1 MAEIIMPKAGDAM
14 TEGKVVRWYKQ
25 PGDAVKR
32 GEPVAEIE
40 TDKVNLDL
48 EAEADGTL
56 GAHAAK
62 EGDMVPVGNVLA
74 KILGEGETEEA
85 ATEAPAA
92 PAGKEEEDEKEDSA
106 PEAGA
111 APQES
116 ASEKTAPQE
125 TASTDAAPQQQDDQ
139 RRATDKKDS
148 VRHSTGEYGEAVEHK
163 GPRRDRTGP
172 EPAAG
177 SSQPS
182 GSSDRPR
189 SSPLA
194 RRMASEMGVNL
205 ADVQGSGPR
214 GRIIAADIK
223 NASGAQPGGAPAAS
237 AGGRHEKPAPEAGAA
252 PQAKASQESGG
263 LKAAAPQ
270 ETQAPAAAGV
280 PSLETKII
288 PLSAMRRTI
297 AKRLAESTG
306 PIPHFYLTADYDVTN
321 LMSVR
326 TQMVEIS
333 GTKVSLNDFII
344 RAIALALRH
353 HPNVNASWGD
363 DAITQHGEVHIG
375 VAVATPEGL
384 ITPVI
389 RNADAKSVV
398 DIATEVRALADKAKN
413 RKLKPD
419 EYQGSTFTISNLGAW
434 GIEEFT
440 AIINPPNAAILAIGT
455 AEARAVVDANRQIV
469 IRDRMK
475 VTMSC
480 DHRII
485 DGAIGAE
492 FLKTLRQYIEQPLRL
507 VV

>member
-1 MAEIIMPKAGDAM
+1 MTDLIMPKAGDAM

-25 PGDAVKR
+25 PGDLVKK
-32 GEPVAEIE
+32 GEAVAEIE

-48 EAEADGTL
+48 EAEADGTI
-56 GAHAAK
+56 GAHQAK
-62 EGDMVPVGNVLA
+62 EGDVVPVGNVLV
-74 KILGEGETEEA
+74 KILGAGEKEEA
-85 ATEAPAA
+85 PKSEEAPESDEA
-92 PAGKEEEDEKEDSA
+92 P
-106 PEAGA
+106 
-111 APQES
+111 
-116 ASEKTAPQE
+116 
-125 TASTDAAPQQQDDQ
+125 Q

-148 VRHSTGEYGEAVEHK
+148 VKHTTGEYHEAIEQK
-163 GPRRDRTGP
+163 GPRRDRTAP
-172 EPAAG
+172 ESTNVVVMPVAEEG
-177 SSQPS
+177 
-182 GSSDRPR
+182 GRPFDSAQGRRR

-194 RRMASEMGVNL
+194 RRIAQDIGVSL
-205 ADVQGSGPR
+205 DSVQGSGPR
-214 GRIIAADIK
+214 GRIVAADVK
-223 NASGAQPGGAPAAS
+223 SAQAQPSGGP
-237 AGGRHEKPAPEAGAA
+237 KPAA
-252 PQAKASQESGG
+252 PQATTSA
-263 LKAAAPQ
+263 
-270 ETQAPAAAGV
+270 

-321 LMSVR
+321 LAGMRQQWIDMTGS
-326 TQMVEIS
+326 
-333 GTKVSLNDFII
+333 KVSLNDFLI

-375 VAVATPEGL
+375 VAVATADGL

-389 RNADAKSVV
+389 RNADQKSVS
-398 DIATEVRALADKAKN
+398 DIAAEVRALADKAKN

-419 EYQGSTFTISNLGAW
+419 EYQHSTFTISNLGAW

-440 AIINPPNAAILAIGT
+440 AIINPPNAAILAIGA

-469 IRDRMK
+469 VRDRMK

-480 DHRII
+480 DHRLV
-485 DGAIGAE
+485 DGASGAE
-492 FLKTLRQYIEQPLRL
+492 FLKTLRLYVEQPLRL